1 MKTIHKNGFTLIE
14 LTIVVCIIAF
24 LSTIAVTVYRRF
36 EASRYDTEG
45 LAGVEDLYA
54 QALRII
60 NDRGVS
66 TASDTSE
73 SEVHTGCVVLERNT
87 DGTWGKTENNNANFA
102 VYLNDSLISSTS
114 VHWRYQVCIGFA
126 DNTEQSE
133 SFIVSAHSLQ
143 STRTI
148 IASAGLDT
156 PIIADDSMDSTA
168 IKKLMK
174 SFALYPSSVVWK
186 SFR

>member
-1 MKTIHKNGFTLIE
+1 MKTIQKNGFTLIE

-73 SEVHTGCVVLERNT
+73 VHTGCVVLERKA
-87 DGTWGKTENNNANFA
+87 DGTWGKTQNNNANFA

-114 VHWRYQVCIGFA
+114 VHWKYQVCIGFA
-126 DNTEQSE
+126 DSTEQSE

-156 PIIADDSMDSTA
+156 PIIADDSMDSTS